1 MQADTILQNKK
12 PESGH
17 PILAFLI
24 SIIMRV
30 SFP

>member
-12 PESGH
+12 PESDA

-24 SIIMRV
+24 SVMRV

>member
-24 SIIMRV
+24 SIMRV